1 MLRILFASAAVTVTL
16 AFCAHS
22 QATSDA
28 PAAGSGATA
37 AADLAAPDTAREGW
51 RLDEGWT
58 RLDLDSV
65 SADSLVGSDIRNLDG
80 EAVAKLDDLLLTE
93 DGKVESVLARFGGFL
108 GFGESTV
115 LLTPDEIDVVE
126 DAAGRVMMR
135 TNLTEDALKAR
146 PGYDG

>member
-1 MLRILFASAAVTVTL
+1 VTVTL

-28 PAAGSGATA
+28 HAAGSGATG
-37 AADLAAPDTAREGW
+37 AADLAVPENDAAREGW

-58 RLDLDSV
+58 RLELDSV

-80 EAVAKLDDLLLTE
+80 EAVAKLDDLLLTD